1 MLKKLKENK
10 FVIIIFLIFLLLPL
24 LFFRDITK
32 INSVIF
38 GTWDSLLYTIPLRQ
52 LNAELIR
59 SLQLPLWN
67 EYIFS
72 GFPLLANPQV
82 GALYPLNLIF
92 DLFLPIKLSFNIS
105 LLLHYSLAGIFS
117 YLFLNE
123 YKLHKISSFVGGLIF
138 MFSGIMVSHRSHSQM
153 LNTII
158 WLPLIL
164 FFLEKFRKSK
174 NNIFISI
181 ATISLCICYLG
192 GHPQMFVYTS
202 LIIILYIIYY
212 AFIYNGGKNYFF
224 LKSFL
229 IFPLTLLIIGFVFFP
244 TLQLSALSSRS
255 ILSRDYNFI
264 TSSSFDLKLFP
275 ELVFPFIFGNKSTLP
290 NVLPYFGPVNYAEIM
305 IYFGISTVPFL
316 ILGFFKKD
324 KNKYIWIFIL
334 LLSFLLVL
342 GRNTPFYKLIFHIP
356 VINNFRIPSRNW
368 FEFGFAFSVL
378 ASFGFDYY
386 INEKSKK
393 VKNIIKAVI
402 GFLLA
407 ILTSSLFF
415 FYNTNIRN
423 VTIAFLKK
431 IKLYEIDFGSTISS
445 LNKFNYSIHVP
456 LIIISITIIILVI
469 SLFKKNKFIYVLLVV
484 LIFLDL
490 LSVGYYFED
499 NYSSSYIINKKTGY
513 PQEMSFLQKNDK
525 DPFRI
530 FPIAYTMSYYFVS
543 PNRSMHYNL
552 ESITGYDPLMLNDYR
567 FLTEISDHPYV
578 EMPWKKLLINNSIIS
593 MLNTKY
599 IIVNNQNDV
608 EGFIN
613 NLSRYYWAGEKSKL
627 ILNSENLKAKHADF
641 NPKTNEILFDNK
653 ENVLKIVEIPLNIE
667 KNKDYM
673 INFEI
678 KSEKKLNN
686 LIFFDFFAPG
696 YDNQDQEFF
705 LKPEEIPS
713 DYVKISKIVNS
724 GNLPKDINV
733 LFRIFTKSSN
743 SFNIK
748 NLSVHEVKK
757 VSNYKLILQNY
768 GVVVLENINYLPRF
782 SFPERII
789 NVKDISEVKKI
800 FNTEDNY
807 LESDRFNPLKTAL
820 VEDLDFPEKEY
831 LGKPSKVDIIDYKNN
846 KVILKTN
853 LDEDRFMV
861 FSDTFYPG
869 WKATIDG
876 KETKIYKTDG
886 IIKGIFVPKG
896 MHNVEF
902 EYIPDY
908 FYILIVISPVSILL
922 IFLIPILIKKK
933 KMRNKDVIKT
943 TNIINL

>member
-1 MLKKLKENK
+1 MIKKLKANK
-10 FVIIIFLIFLLLPL
+10 TDIAIIFIFLILPL

-32 INSVIF
+32 INSTIF
-38 GTWDSLLYTIPLRQ
+38 GTWDTLLYTIPLRQ
-52 LNAELIR
+52 LNAELLR
-59 SLQLPLWN
+59 SFQLPLWN
-67 EYIFS
+67 GYIFS

-82 GALYPLNLIF
+82 GVLYPLNLIF

-105 LLLHYSLAGIFS
+105 LLLNYSLAGIFS

-138 MFSGIMVSHRSHSQM
+138 MFSGIMVTHRSHPQM

-164 FFLEKFRKSK
+164 FFLEKFKNSK
-174 NNIFISI
+174 NNIYISI
-181 ATISLCICYLG
+181 ATGCLCICYLG
-192 GHPQMFVYTS
+192 GHPQMFVYSS
-202 LIIILYIIYY
+202 LIIVLYIIYY

-244 TLQLSALSSRS
+244 TLQLSELSSRN

-264 TSSSFDLKLFP
+264 TSSSFDIKLFP

-290 NVLPYFGPVNYAEIM
+290 NVLPYFGPVNYAEMM
-305 IYFGISTVPFL
+305 IYFGISTLPFL
-316 ILGFFKKD
+316 FLGFFKKD

-334 LLSFLLVL
+334 LVSFLLVL
-342 GRNTPFYKLIFHIP
+342 GRYTPFYRIIDYIP

-378 ASFGFDYY
+378 ASFGFDYF

-402 GFLLA
+402 IFLLV

-415 FYNTNIRN
+415 FYNINFRN
-423 VTIAFLKK
+423 AIITALKK
-431 IKLYEIDFGSTISS
+431 IKLYEIDFGNNISS
-445 LNKFNYSIHVP
+445 LNTFNYSIHIP
-456 LIIISITIIILVI
+456 IIIMSVAIIILVI
-469 SLFKKNKFIYVLLVV
+469 SLFKKNKFIYVLLVA

-499 NYSSSYIINKKTGY
+499 NYNSSYIINKKTSY
-513 PQEMSFLQKNDK
+513 PKEMSFLQKNDK

-530 FPIAYTMSYYFVS
+530 FPIADTMSYYFVS

-567 FLTEISDHPYV
+567 FLTDIPDHPYV
-578 EMPWKKLLINNSIIS
+578 EMPWEKLLINNNIIS
-593 MLNTKY
+593 MLNAKY
-599 IIVNNQNDV
+599 IIVNNQSDAV
-608 EGFIN
+608 GFIN
-613 NLSRYYWAGEKSKL
+613 SLSRYYWTEGKSKL
-627 ILNSENLKAKHADF
+627 NTYSENFKTKNAEF
-641 NPKTNEILFDNK
+641 NPKTNEILFGDK
-653 ENVLKIVEIPLNIE
+653 ENVLKIIEIPFNVE

-673 INFEI
+673 ISFEI

-686 LIFFDFFAPG
+686 FVFFDFFGPK
-696 YDNQDQEFF
+696 YDNQDQGFF
-705 LKPEEIPS
+705 LKPEEIHS
-713 DYVKISKIVNS
+713 DYVKIIKIINS
-724 GNLPKDINV
+724 GNLPDGISA
-733 LFRIFTKSSN
+733 LFRAFTESSN
-743 SFNIK
+743 SFTIK
-748 NLSVHEVKK
+748 DLSVHELKK
-757 VSNYKLILQNY
+757 VNNYKLVLQNF
-768 GVVVLENINYLPRF
+768 GVVVIENINYLPRF

-789 NVKDISEVKKI
+789 KVKGISDVKKI
-800 FNTEDNY
+800 LNDEDNY

-820 VEDLDFPEKEY
+820 VEGLDIPEKEF
-831 LGKPSKVDIIDYKNN
+831 LGRSGTVDILDYKNN
-846 KVILKTN
+846 KIILKAN

-869 WKATIDG
+869 WKATVDG

-886 IIKGIFVPKG
+886 IIKGIFIPKG
-896 MHNVEF
+896 IHNIEF
-902 EYIPDY
+902 KYIPDY
-908 FYILIVISPVSILL
+908 LYILIVISPLSILL
-922 IFLIPILIKKK
+922 IFLIPIIIKKRKIKNIK
-933 KMRNKDVIKT
+933 KTV
-943 TNIINL
+943 